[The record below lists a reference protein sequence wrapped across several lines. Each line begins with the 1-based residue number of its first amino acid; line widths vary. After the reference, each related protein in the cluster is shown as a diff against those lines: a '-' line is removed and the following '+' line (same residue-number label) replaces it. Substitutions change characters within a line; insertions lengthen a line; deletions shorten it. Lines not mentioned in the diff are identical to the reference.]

1 MHLGNGSSLCAIK
14 GGVCIDT
21 SMGLTPL
28 EGPMMGTRCG
38 NIDPAAVAV
47 LVEKEHL
54 SGPEINEIMNKK
66 SGMLAI
72 SGFSGDFRDIGNA
85 RKEGNQRAIL
95 ALNMFTYQV
104 KKILAGYIAALGG
117 VDAIV
122 FTAGVGE
129 NRIEVRELVTSGL
142 DYLGI
147 KINKEKNEASNGAD
161 TADISSDDAAV
172 KTLIIST
179 NEELMIAR
187 ETMKIV
193 FNK

>member
-1 MHLGNGSSLCAIK
+1 
-14 GGVCIDT
+14 
-21 SMGLTPL
+21 MGLTPL

-38 NIDPAAVAV
+38 AIDPAAVAV
-47 LVEKEHL
+47 LVEKENL
-54 SGPEINEIMNKK
+54 TGPQVNEIMNKK

-72 SGFSGDFRDIGNA
+72 SGISGDFRDIGNA
-85 RKEGNQRAIL
+85 IAEGNKRAEL

-104 KKILAGYIAALGG
+104 KKILAGYIAALEG

-129 NRIEVRELVTSGL
+129 NRIDVREKVTDGL
-142 DYLGI
+142 EFLGI
-147 KINKEKNEASNGAD
+147 KIDKEKNKTANGND
-161 TADISSDDAAV
+161 IDISAPEATV
-172 KTLIIST
+172 KTLILAT

-187 ETMKIV
+187 ETMALV